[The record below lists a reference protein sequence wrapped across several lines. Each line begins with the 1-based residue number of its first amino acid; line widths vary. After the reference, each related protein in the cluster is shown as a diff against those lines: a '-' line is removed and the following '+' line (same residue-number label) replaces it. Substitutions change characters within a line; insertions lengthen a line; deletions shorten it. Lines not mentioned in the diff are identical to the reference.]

1 MDEAIARDIARHSH
15 DGQLT
20 RHGSPMTDHV
30 ERVAAAVPDAA
41 RAVAFLHDVLEKSDV
56 RVDDLRE
63 RGLTP
68 VEGAALD
75 LLTRRDGET
84 FERHLLRLGD
94 GEGRAGA
101 IARSVKLADLEDHID
116 QVRDGHQGPPYGW
129 ARRHVLARQHRRHET
144 SGTRVDPASDSRGA
158 QASTRS

>member
-15 DGQLT
+15 KGQLT

-41 RAVAFLHDVLEKSDV
+41 RAVALLHDVLEKSDV
-56 RVDDLRE
+56 RLDDLRE

-68 VEGAALD
+68 VERAALE
-75 LLTRRDGET
+75 LLTRRDDET
-84 FERHLLRLGD
+84 FERHTLRIGD

-101 IARSVKLADLEDHID
+101 IARSVKLADLEDHIG
-116 QVRDGHQGPPYGW
+116 QVRDGGQEPPYRW
-129 ARRHVLARQHRRHET
+129 ARRHVLASQDRRQEP
-144 SGTRVDPASDSRGA
+144 SITRVNSASDSH
-158 QASTRS
+158 SV